1 MDLDFK
7 AGAALQ
13 IFPLASTPG
22 YTCKLLEST
31 MKIMSETQY
40 FSIAAA
46 RLVVAIILLISLTG
60 CDGQSDLGEPE
71 SDLIVLSVIG
81 TNDVHGE
88 LLPRNNKGGLTTFSG
103 YVAALRSA
111 RKEDGGAVM
120 LIDAGDMWQGTLES
134 NVTEGATVVE
144 AYNALAYTAAAIGNH
159 EFDFGPVGKSAVPES
174 AADDPQ
180 GALRQRATEAQFPI
194 LAANIIDTSTGEVVD
209 WKNVTP
215 SIITEAA
222 GIQIGIVG
230 VVTAQALETTVA
242 ANTVELEIGSL
253 SEAIIREA
261 TKLRENGADI
271 VIVTAHAGSRC
282 TSFNDPLDLSSCY
295 LGGEIVQVANAL
307 PVGLVDLIIAGHA
320 HEGMAHVFNGI
331 AITSSYSKTYAFSRV
346 DFYIDRDTGQVVRRD
361 IFPPQVNCPARSVST
376 GDCVWV
382 ATDLE
387 ETILATYEGRTVRP
401 LAAIVEI
408 ADRARA
414 FVAKIKLEKLGV
426 TLDTPFTLDGNPESP
441 LANLFL
447 DALLASIDADVV
459 IHNVSGGIRSTLPA
473 GELTYGSV
481 FEIFP
486 FDNRVVVLDVSGK
499 GLRDIIARQAHIGH
513 RRAGFSGM
521 RVFVDCQDD
530 TMNIEMILDNGH
542 VIDDD
547 DRLRIA
553 SNDFLAT
560 GGDGILTPAM
570 PDGGY
575 EYSND
580 PRLTRDVVA
589 NWLRAHGGSLNA
601 ADFQTEADRR
611 WNLSDS
617 IPVSCAL

>member
-1 MDLDFK
+1 
-7 AGAALQ
+7 
-13 IFPLASTPG
+13 
-22 YTCKLLEST
+22 
-31 MKIMSETQY
+31 MKITSKTNRSSVATARAFLAAILCMSL
-40 FSIAAA
+40 A
-46 RLVVAIILLISLTG
+46 G
-60 CDGQSDLGEPE
+60 CDGQNDLGEPE
-71 SDLIVLSVIG
+71 ADLIVLSIVG

-88 LLPRNNKGGLTTFSG
+88 LLPKQFKGGLTTFSG
-103 YVAALRSA
+103 YVAALRAA
-111 RKEDGGAVM
+111 REDDGGAVL

-134 NVTEGATVVE
+134 NVTEGAIIVE
-144 AYNALAYTAAAIGNH
+144 AFNELSYAAAAIGNH
-159 EFDFGPVGKSAVPES
+159 EFDFGPVGELPVPRSES
-174 AADDPQ
+174 DDPR

-194 LAANIIDTSTGEVVD
+194 LGANIIDTSTGEVVGWD
-209 WKNVTP
+209 NVMP
-215 SIITEAA
+215 SIIAETA
-222 GIQIGIVG
+222 GIRVGIVG
-230 VVTAQALETTVA
+230 VVTARALETTVA
-242 ANTVELEIGSL
+242 TNTVGLEIESL
-253 SEAIIREA
+253 PEAIIREA
-261 TKLRENGADI
+261 TELRANGADI

-282 TSFNDPLDLSSCY
+282 TSFDDPLDLSSCY
-295 LGGEIVQVANAL
+295 LGGEIVRVANAL
-307 PVGLVDLIIAGHA
+307 PVGLVDLIIAGHT

-331 AITSSYSKTYAFSRV
+331 AIISSYAKTYAFGRV
-346 DFYIDRDTGQVVRRD
+346 DFFVDSDTGQVVRRD

-387 ETILATYEGRTVRP
+387 ETVLATYEGRAVNP

-414 FVAKIKLEKLGV
+414 FVAEIKMESLGTTLE
-426 TLDTPFTLDGNPESP
+426 TPFTLDGNPESP
-441 LANLFL
+441 LGNLFL
-447 DALLASIDADVV
+447 TALQASIDADVV

-473 GELTYGSV
+473 GKLTYGSV

-486 FDNRVVVLDVSGK
+486 FDNRVVILDVSGQEMRK
-499 GLRDIIARQAHIGH
+499 IIAKQVRVGP

-530 TMNIEMILDNGH
+530 TMNIEMVLDNGH

-570 PDGGY
+570 PADGFDY
-575 EYSND
+575 DDD

-589 NWLRAHGGSLNA
+589 DWLRAHGGSLNA
-601 ADFQTEADRR
+601 ADFQTETDRR
-611 WNLSDS
+611 WNLPDS
-617 IPVSCAL
+617 LPASCTL